1 MRTTAEKVVIASV
14 YSLMSLEKFANKKKG
29 GQTTPP
35 QINLCK
41 GDLSPIRFFNE
52 CGPHTSAERRE
63 VVTHNCG
70 YRSRETSQH

>member
-1 MRTTAEKVVIASV
+1 MCTTTEKVVIASV
-14 YSLMSLEKFANKKKG
+14 YSLMSLGKFANKKR

-41 GDLSPIRFFNE
+41 GDLSPIKFFDE

-63 VVTHNCG
+63 VATHNCG
-70 YRSRETSQH
+70 YRSRETSQHK

>member
-1 MRTTAEKVVIASV
+1 MRTTTEKVVIASV
-14 YSLMSLEKFANKKKG
+14 YSLMSIGKFANKKM

-52 CGPHTSAERRE
+52 CGPHTLAERRE

-70 YRSRETSQH
+70 YRTCETSRH